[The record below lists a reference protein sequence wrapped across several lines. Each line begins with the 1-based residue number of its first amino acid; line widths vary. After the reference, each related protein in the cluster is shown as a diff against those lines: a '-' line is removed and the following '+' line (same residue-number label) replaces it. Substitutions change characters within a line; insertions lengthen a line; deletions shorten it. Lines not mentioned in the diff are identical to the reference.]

1 LLRLPVPKQKQANPA
16 KKRVETPPMTKGNM
30 QVRVVTLAVFVAAV
44 FLILGARLWY
54 LQVLTG
60 QDYTLAARATQH
72 TNIKIPAQRG
82 VVYDRNGKVL
92 ANNVPGLNVTVIPNE
107 ISRDKVKDLAAAV
120 EADTESVL
128 ARYDAAI
135 ETGSQYS
142 PILVKENASRDAVTY
157 VSERTGEFKG
167 VAVNDDWVR
176 SYPEGRLAA
185 HVLGYTGAVT
195 QDELKLP
202 TFDGLDA
209 DSVVGKSGVELSYE
223 EALRGKAGRQ
233 TYNVDALGRIVPEG
247 SRVDSMGRFVD
258 ADGDPI
264 NVNPSQELPDHVTE
278 PVPGDNLTLTIDMDL
293 QKVVEREL
301 DAALERTREAGYEGR
316 GGAVVAIN
324 PENGEILALTSRPD
338 FDPQLFIGGI
348 SGEEELRQYNYLMSE
363 KSNYPFTDRAVVGG
377 QPGASTFK
385 IFTGLAGMAAGVI
398 DATTIVNDNAVL
410 NSAGCWVPS
419 SVSVSP
425 CYRSWRQNSPN
436 YQFLG
441 NHGPQAFSEAISDS
455 NDIFFY
461 QVADWIWNQ
470 TRDKD
475 WLPHYYERWGFGQ
488 LTGID
493 LGGET
498 AGRIPTE
505 QGERELFKALHG
517 SADGA
522 YWSVGDWVNLAIGQ
536 GDLLVSPVQ
545 MAVAYSALYNGGTLV
560 TPHVGK
566 EITTQSGKTIQEI
579 SPEPAGK
586 VKTNQYQIDT
596 VVEGFRG
603 VTAKKGTAEPI
614 FVGSK
619 LPTVGKSGTGELP
632 TGDFVNWFVG
642 WTEGKEQKPLL
653 VVTMIEGGGA
663 FAEGSE
669 MTAGPAVRHILEAY
683 YGEMQSKKDPHPTG
697 TLPIGMT
704 PEEAKAAE
712 KAEREKHREKPHA
725 AAAKKNRRDRTR

>member
-1 LLRLPVPKQKQANPA
+1 
-16 KKRVETPPMTKGNM
+16 MTKGNM
-30 QVRVVTLAVFVAAV
+30 QVRVVTLAVLVAVVFVV
-44 FLILGARLWY
+44 LGARLWY

-72 TNIKIPAQRG
+72 TDIKIPAQRG
-82 VVYDRNGKVL
+82 VIYDRNGEVL

-107 ISRDKVKDLAAAV
+107 ISRGKVKDLCAAV
-120 EADTESVL
+120 GAETESVL

-135 ETGSQYS
+135 ESGSQYS

-157 VSERTGEFKG
+157 VSERTGEFRG

-176 SYPEGRLAA
+176 SYPDGRLAA

-195 QDELKLP
+195 QDELKQP
-202 TFDGLDA
+202 AFEGMDA

-223 EALRGKAGRQ
+223 EALRGKAGRR

-258 ADGDPI
+258 EDGDPI

-278 PVPGDNLTLTIDMDL
+278 PVPGNNLTLTIDVGL
-293 QKVVEREL
+293 QRVVENEL
-301 DAALERTREAGYEGR
+301 DAALERTRKAGYEGR

-338 FDPQLFIGGI
+338 FDPQLFVGGI
-348 SGEEELRQYNYLMSE
+348 SGDEELARYNYLMSD

-385 IFTGLAGMAAGVI
+385 IFTGIAGMAAGVI
-398 DATTIVNDNAVL
+398 DATTIVNDNRVL
-410 NSAGCWVPS
+410 NSSGCWVPS
-419 SVSVSP
+419 SVTVSP

-441 NHGPQAFSEAISDS
+441 NHGPQNFSEAISDS

-461 QVADWIWNQ
+461 QVADWIWNE
-470 TRDKD
+470 TKDKD

-498 AGRIPTE
+498 SGRIPTE
-505 QGERELFKALHG
+505 QGEKDLYKALHG
-517 SADGA
+517 SEDGA

-536 GDLLVSPVQ
+536 GDLLVSPMQ

-566 EITTQSGKTIQEI
+566 RVTDQNGKTIEKIDPDPKGQVE
-579 SPEPAGK
+579 
-586 VKTNQYQIDT
+586 TTQHQIDT
-596 VVEGFRG
+596 VVEGLEG
-603 VTAKKGTAEPI
+603 VTEKKGTAEPV

-619 LPTVGKSGTGELP
+619 LPTVAKSGTGELP

-642 WTEGKEQKPLL
+642 WTEGKEDKPVV

-669 MTAGPAVRHILEAY
+669 MTAGPAVRHTLEAY
-683 YGEMQSKKDPHPTG
+683 YGIVQSRRDPHPTD

-704 PEEAKAAE
+704 PKEAEALEAKQDKRAE
-712 KAEREKHREKPHA
+712 ERRQAERMGHRRGVA
-725 AAAKKNRRDRTR
+725 R

>member
-30 QVRVVTLAVFVAAV
+30 QVRVVTMAVLIAAVFVV
-44 FLILGARLWY
+44 LGARLWY

-72 TNIKIPAQRG
+72 TDIKIPAQRG
-82 VVYDRNGKVL
+82 VIYDRNGKVL

-107 ISRDKVKDLAAAV
+107 ISRDKVKKLCAAV
-120 EADTESVL
+120 GAETESVL

-135 ETGSQYS
+135 VSGSQYS

-176 SYPEGRLAA
+176 SYPDGRLAA

-195 QDELKLP
+195 QDELKQS
-202 TFDGLDA
+202 TFKGMDA

-223 EALRGKAGRQ
+223 EQLRGKAGRR

-258 ADGDPI
+258 EDGDPI

-278 PVPGDNLTLTIDMDL
+278 PVPGNNLTLTIDVDL
-293 QKVVEREL
+293 QKVAEKEL
-301 DAALERTREAGYEGR
+301 DAALKRTRESGYEGR

-324 PENGEILALTSRPD
+324 PENGEIMALASRPD
-338 FDPQLFIGGI
+338 FDPQLFVGGI
-348 SGEEELRQYNYLMSE
+348 SGDEELKKYNYLMSDRA
-363 KSNYPFTDRAVVGG
+363 NYPFTDRALVGG

-398 DATTIVNDNAVL
+398 DATTIVNDNRVL

-419 SVSVSP
+419 SVTVSP

-436 YQFLG
+436 YQYLG
-441 NHGPQAFSEAISDS
+441 NHGPQNFSEAIADS

-488 LTGID
+488 LTGVD

-498 AGRIPTE
+498 SGRIPTE
-505 QGERELFKALHG
+505 QGEKDLYKALHG
-517 SADGA
+517 SEDGA
-522 YWSVGDWVNLAIGQ
+522 YWSVGDWINLAIGQ
-536 GDLLVSPVQ
+536 GDLLVSPMQ

-566 EITTQSGKTIQEI
+566 KVTDQDGKTIEEI
-579 SPEPAGK
+579 SPGPKGQVE
-586 VKTNQYQIDT
+586 TNQYQIGT
-596 VVEGFRG
+596 VVKGLEG
-603 VTAKKGTAEPI
+603 VTAKKGTAEPV

-619 LPTVGKSGTGELP
+619 LPTLGKSGTGELP

-642 WTEGKEQKPLL
+642 WTEGEADKPLV

-663 FAEGSE
+663 FEEGSE
-669 MTAGPAVRHILEAY
+669 MTAGPAVRHILESY
-683 YGEMQSKKDPHPTG
+683 YGVEQSKKDPHPTG
-697 TLPIGMT
+697 TLPIGVK
-704 PEEAKAAE
+704 PEKTNAEEPAKE
-712 KAEREKHREKPHA
+712 GPRA
-725 AAAKKNRRDRTR
+725 AASKKSTRRGAAR

>member
-1 LLRLPVPKQKQANPA
+1 MLRLLVPRHKQANPA
-16 KKRVETPPMTKGNM
+16 KKRLETPPMTKGNM
-30 QVRVVTLAVFVAAV
+30 QVRVVTLAVLIAAV
-44 FLILGARLWY
+44 FLVLGARLWY

-72 TNIKIPAQRG
+72 TDIKIPAQRG
-82 VVYDRNGKVL
+82 VIYDRNGKVL
-92 ANNVPGLNVTVIPNE
+92 ATNKPGLNVTVVPNE
-107 ISRDKVKDLAAAV
+107 ISREKVKKLAKAV
-120 EADTESVL
+120 EADTKSVL

-167 VAVNDDWVR
+167 IAVNDDWVR

-202 TFDGLDA
+202 AFKGLDA

-223 EALRGKAGRQ
+223 KELRGKAGQ
-233 TYNVDALGRIVPEG
+233 KTYNVDALGRIVPEG

-258 ADGDPI
+258 ENGDPI
-264 NVNPSQELPDHVTE
+264 RVNPSQEVPDHVTE
-278 PVPGDNLTLTIDMDL
+278 PVPGNNLTLTINLDL
-293 QKVVEREL
+293 QRVAENEL
-301 DAALERTREAGYEGR
+301 DAALQRTREAGYEGR
-316 GGAVVAIN
+316 GGAVVAMN
-324 PENGEILALTSRPD
+324 PENGEILALASRPT
-338 FDPQLFIGGI
+338 FDPQLFVGGI
-348 SGEEELRQYNYLMSE
+348 SGDQELAQYNRLLS
-363 KSNYPFTDRAVVGG
+363 KSSHEPLLNRALTGG
-377 QPGASTFK
+377 EPGASTFK

-398 DATTIVNDNAVL
+398 DATTIVNDNRLL
-410 NSAGCWVPS
+410 NSAGCWTPS
-419 SVSVSP
+419 SVAASP

-436 YQFLG
+436 YAFLG
-441 NHGPQAFSEAISDS
+441 NAGPQNFSEAIADS

-475 WLPHYYERWGFGQ
+475 WLPHYYQRWGFGQ

-493 LGGET
+493 LPGET

-505 QGERELFKALHG
+505 QGEKDLYKALHG
-517 SADGA
+517 TEQGVD
-522 YWSVGDWVNLAIGQ
+522 WTVGDWINLAIGQ
-536 GDLLVSPVQ
+536 GDLLVSPMQ

-566 EITTQSGKTIQEI
+566 EVTTQNGKTIEKIDPKPKGQVE
-579 SPEPAGK
+579 
-586 VKTNQYQIDT
+586 TNQYQINT
-596 VVEGFRG
+596 VVKGLRG
-603 VTAKKGTAEPI
+603 VTEMKGTAGPE

-642 WTEGKEQKPLL
+642 WTEGEKDRPLV

-669 MTAGPAVRHILEAY
+669 MTSGPAVRHILESY
-683 YGEMQSKKDPHPTG
+683 YGVEQSKNDPHPTD
-697 TLPIGMT
+697 TQPIGET
-704 PEEAKAAE
+704 PQRSNANAPAQDWP
-712 KAEREKHREKPHA
+712 RA
-725 AAAKKNRRDRTR
+725 AAAKQNPRAR

>member
-1 LLRLPVPKQKQANPA
+1 LLRLPVPKQANPA

-30 QVRVVTLAVFVAAV
+30 QVRVVTLAVLVAAV

-107 ISRDKVKDLAAAV
+107 ISRDKVKELAAAV

-128 ARYDAAI
+128 ARYDAAV

-223 EALRGKAGRQ
+223 ETLRGKAGRQ

-348 SGEEELRQYNYLMSE
+348 SGDEELRQYNYLMSE

-410 NSAGCWVPS
+410 NSSGCWVPS
-419 SVSVSP
+419 SVTVSP

-505 QGERELFKALHG
+505 QGERDLFKALHG
-517 SADGA
+517 SEEGA

-560 TPHVGK
+560 TPHIGK

-586 VKTNQYQIDT
+586 VKTNQYQIET
-596 VVEGFRG
+596 VVEGLRG

-642 WTEGKEQKPLL
+642 WTEGEEQRPLV

-683 YGEMQSKKDPHPTG
+683 YGVLQSKKDPHPTG

-704 PEEAKAAE
+704 PKEAKAATAE
-712 KAEREKHREKPHA
+712 KEKPREKPHA
-725 AAAKKNRRDRTR
+725 AAAKKNRRDRAR